1 MDTTS
6 SSASVTDEEKKP
18 DIKKEPKEEEEG
30 VRSTALNSST
40 PSCQSKKKGN
50 SEMSSFETI
59 FLFHSRNSFT
69 FPIQLCVC

>member
-6 SSASVTDEEKKP
+6 SSVSVTDEEKKP

-30 VRSTALNSST
+30 VRSTGLNSST

-50 SEMSSFETI
+50 SQMS
-59 FLFHSRNSFT
+59 
-69 FPIQLCVC
+69 